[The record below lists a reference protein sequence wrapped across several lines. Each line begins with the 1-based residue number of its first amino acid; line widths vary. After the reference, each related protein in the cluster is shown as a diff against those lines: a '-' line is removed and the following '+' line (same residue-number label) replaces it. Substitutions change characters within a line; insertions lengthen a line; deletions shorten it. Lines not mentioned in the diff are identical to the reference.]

1 MKEYKSKIKL
11 ALIGTMIIL
20 FTLLISNFIV
30 SFIAETPKTFASKLA
45 TNNGVGTREIVDQMS
60 IEGTCGEFEVT
71 EFNSRDIGMSTGR
84 ILYCVEHGAGTRSGG
99 ETLHMTTALR
109 YGDRNGNKRVWP
121 ETHRY
126 HREFE
131 HNGEETYLYFECVGK
146 HTDLMK
152 DGKEDIAYI
161 ITYPPANEWT
171 IEKQYALW
179 RTGINTGND
188 LSSKDKTKA
197 PEAYEKSETIYN
209 EAQKYKTFHEKTHE
223 NGGKSD
229 LKIKN
234 ATNENDVR
242 TSVNQTQQKYVMG
255 PISIDYNYGV
265 EDGVAFGGIS
275 DMYAIGYN
283 SKGEVVSGKD
293 RIEIEKYYT
302 SDGTGYKLDKETYFQ
317 PNMEEKSYVDNGEQ
331 VYPKGITGGEDEF
344 YFEFSNPNTNID
356 YSSKN
361 YEDNVVSYVKIHID
375 FQWMECSTCVVC
387 ELDCAKY
394 KVNWNHKDDYHCHG
408 HIGRRADGT
417 TYSYKCS
424 GCCYY
429 CTATSWLDKL
439 GVQTHIS
446 VLEGS
451 RKLYKS
457 SLEFGQPNTFELKMD
472 LGGYVWENRWT

>member
-30 SFIAETPKTFASKLA
+30 SFITETPKTFASKLA
-45 TNNGVGTREIVDQMS
+45 TNSGVGPRELVDQMS

-71 EFNSRDIGMSTGR
+71 EFTERNVGKYTGR
-84 ILYCVEHGAGTRSGG
+84 ILYCVEHGPGTHTGE

-109 YGDRNGNKRVWP
+109 YGDRNGNRIVWP
-121 ETHRY
+121 KTHRY
-126 HREFE
+126 HRDFE
-131 HNGEETYLYFECVGK
+131 HNGEETYPYFECVGK

-152 DGKEDIAYI
+152 DGKEDVAYI
-161 ITYPPANEWT
+161 ITYPPANEWNV
-171 IEKQYALW
+171 EKQYAVW
-179 RTGINTGND
+179 RSGINSGRT
-188 LSSKDKTKA
+188 LSSSDQERD
-197 PEAYEKSETIYN
+197 PEAYEKSEIIYN

-223 NGGKSD
+223 NGGESD

-234 ATNENDVR
+234 ETNENNVR

-265 EDGVAFGGIS
+265 EDGVTFGGIS

-283 SKGEVVSGKD
+283 SKGKVVPGKD

-317 PNMEEKSYVDNGEQ
+317 PNMEDKSYVDNGEQ

-361 YEDNVVSYVKIHID
+361 Y
-375 FQWMECSTCVVC
+375 
-387 ELDCAKY
+387 
-394 KVNWNHKDDYHCHG
+394 
-408 HIGRRADGT
+408 
-417 TYSYKCS
+417 
-424 GCCYY
+424 
-429 CTATSWLDKL
+429 
-439 GVQTHIS
+439 
-446 VLEGS
+446 
-451 RKLYKS
+451 
-457 SLEFGQPNTFELKMD
+457 
-472 LGGYVWENRWT
+472 